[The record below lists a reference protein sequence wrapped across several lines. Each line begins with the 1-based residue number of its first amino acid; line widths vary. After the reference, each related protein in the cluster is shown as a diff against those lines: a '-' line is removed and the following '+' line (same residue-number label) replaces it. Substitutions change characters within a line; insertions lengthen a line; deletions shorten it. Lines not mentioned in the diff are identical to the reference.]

1 MREQAD
7 ATRIRRILV
16 ALDASRHSLAALE
29 AAADL
34 ASRLQAELR
43 GLYVEDI
50 NLLRIARSP
59 VAREVQYPFI
69 TNARLDQHKM
79 ERQLHAQAAQA
90 RRALAETSEARK
102 IKWSFRTV
110 RGEVAAEVLAAAAEV
125 DMLSIGT
132 ASRPLLRRVQMG
144 STAKAAAE
152 SAPCCVLILQHKS
165 VVKPPV
171 VIVYDGSPAAERALM
186 RAARL
191 VQRKWGFMIILVEA
205 DTMDE
210 AHQLQT
216 QASDSLKAR
225 RIMVRY
231 KRLAHT
237 NLRTLARQMRIV
249 KGGMLVLSSTTL
261 SQEDLQNLLNQV
273 ASPVLLVR

>member
-1 MREQAD
+1 MSDQVD
-7 ATRIRRILV
+7 DTRIRRILV

-59 VAREVQYPFI
+59 AAREVQYPFI
-69 TNARLDQHKM
+69 TNAGLDEDKM
-79 ERQLHAQAAQA
+79 ERELRAQATQA

-102 IKWSFRTV
+102 LKWSFRTV
-110 RGEVAAEVLAAAAEV
+110 RGEVAVEVLAAAAEV
-125 DMLSIGT
+125 DMLSLGT
-132 ASRPLLRRVQMG
+132 ASRPLLRRMRMG
-144 STAKAAAE
+144 STAKAATE
-152 SAPCCVLILQHKS
+152 SAPCCVLVLQHKG
-165 VVKPPV
+165 VVKPPMV
-171 VIVYDGSPAAERALM
+171 VAYNGSPAAERALV
-186 RAARL
+186 RAAGL
-191 VQRKWGFMIILVEA
+191 MQRKLGFMIILVAA

-210 AHQLQT
+210 AHQLQA
-216 QASDSLKAR
+216 QASDSLKGR
-225 RIMVRY
+225 RIMARY
-231 KRLAHT
+231 KRLADT
-237 NLRTLARQMRIV
+237 SPRTLARQMRVV
-249 KGGMLVLSSTTL
+249 KGGTLVLSSETL